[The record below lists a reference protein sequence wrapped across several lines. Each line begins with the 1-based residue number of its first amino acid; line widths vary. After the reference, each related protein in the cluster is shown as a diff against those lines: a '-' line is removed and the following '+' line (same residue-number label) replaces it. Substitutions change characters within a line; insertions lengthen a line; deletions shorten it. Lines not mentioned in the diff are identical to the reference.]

1 MIPEDIA
8 KLNAEISDLKK
19 VHNGVRLVHNY
30 QRPEVQDMG
39 DFVGDSL
46 GLAQQ
51 AVETDAEIIVLCG
64 VDFMAETAK
73 LLNMEK
79 TVLLPEIAAS
89 CPMAE
94 MVRGE
99 DIEEL
104 RAENPGAVVVSYVN
118 TTAETKAHTDICC
131 TSANAVN
138 VVNSIPADKPIIFTP
153 DTNLGHYIQRET
165 GRENMVIW
173 SGLCPTHHIMTA
185 DMVHDAKR
193 EHPDAVVVVHPE
205 CRMEVIEL
213 ADAVRSTGGMLKFC
227 GETDAKEILVGT
239 ERGMLYP
246 LSKACPDKMFYP
258 IAEEV
263 FCPTM
268 KMGTL
273 THLRDALKLKRYE
286 ITVAEEYIEP
296 ARRSIERMLEIS
308 RG

>member
-1 MIPEDIA
+1 MIPEDIE
-8 KLNAEISDLKK
+8 KLNAEITDYKNELNA
-19 VHNGVRLVHNY
+19 VILVHNY

-51 AVETDAEIIVLCG
+51 AAKTDAGLIVLCG

-79 TVLLPEIAAS
+79 TVLLPEKAAT
-89 CPMAE
+89 CPMAD

-104 RAENPGAVVVSYVN
+104 REENPGAVVVSYVN

-153 DTNLGHYIQRET
+153 DVNLGRYIERET
-165 GRENMVIW
+165 GRNNMVIW

-185 DMVHDAKR
+185 DM
-193 EHPDAVVVVHPE
+193 
-205 CRMEVIEL
+205 
-213 ADAVRSTGGMLKFC
+213 
-227 GETDAKEILVGT
+227 
-239 ERGMLYP
+239 
-246 LSKACPDKMFYP
+246 
-258 IAEEV
+258 
-263 FCPTM
+263 
-268 KMGTL
+268 
-273 THLRDALKLKRYE
+273 
-286 ITVAEEYIEP
+286 
-296 ARRSIERMLEIS
+296 
-308 RG
+308 